1 MPTTWLI
8 PSWAPNFH
16 PLVIH
21 FPIVLVMAAAVVD
34 LVDVAF
40 ERSAWLKAATT
51 TLYVTGA
58 LSLIVAFLTGLQAQG
73 TVLIPGMAYPV
84 LGEHRQFAFI
94 TMTYCIVVAALRL
107 IVLRGENGRSRRRR
121 VALLAI
127 GLVSVVLIQQT
138 AERGARLVYEYGT
151 GVIGAPAPR

>member
-8 PSWAPNFH
+8 PSWAPNVH

-40 ERSAWLKAATT
+40 ERSVWLRAATT
-51 TLYVTGA
+51 TLYITGA

-73 TVLIPGMAYPV
+73 TVLMPGMAYPV
-84 LGEHRQFAFI
+84 LAEHRQWALI

-107 IVLRGENGRSRRRR
+107 VVLRGDGARSRRRR
-121 VALLAI
+121 LALLGI
-127 GLVSVVLIQQT
+127 GLVSVVLVQQT

-151 GVIGAPAPR
+151 GIIGAPAPR

>member
-8 PSWAPNFH
+8 PSWAPNLH

-84 LGEHRQFAFI
+84 LGEHRLWAFI
-94 TMTYCIVVAALRL
+94 TMTYCIVFAALRL
-107 IVLRGENGRSRRRR
+107 VVLRGDGARSRKRRI
-121 VALLAI
+121 ALLGI
-127 GLVSVVLIQQT
+127 GLVSVVLVQQT

-151 GVIGAPAPR
+151 GIIGR